1 MMRKTPEVN
10 IGEYQLCD
18 TENFKVDI
26 IYNKASDMSL
36 SFTLRFAE
44 MVRHLISVD
53 YKEDKL
59 VFQLKSDQEQPLK
72 IGEFIQANIFG
83 GFSFIVLNKYNN
95 EPKLFMWTCQNST
108 LEHGSYLPDQHAP
121 ILHCYCQVYNFPLP
135 YTNIVE
141 VQKHEQSDKSGQ

>member
-1 MMRKTPEVN
+1 MKKTEIIIKELSIHDN
-10 IGEYQLCD
+10 EQ
-18 TENFKVDI
+18 FKVDLLF
-26 IYNKASDMSL
+26 NSASSQAFDKATKFASMIDSL
-36 SFTLRFAE
+36 T
-44 MVRHLISVD
+44 SVD
-53 YKEDKL
+53 YNEDKL
-59 VFQLKSDQEQPLK
+59 VFQLKSDPEQPLK

-83 GFSFIVLNKYNN
+83 GFSFIVLNKHTNR
-95 EPKLFMWTCQNST
+95 PTLFIWTCQNGT

>member
-26 IYNKASDMSL
+26 IYNKANEKSVDL
-36 SFTLRFAE
+36 TLRFAE
-44 MVRHLISVD
+44 MVCHLISVD
-53 YKEDKL
+53 YKEGKL

-72 IGEFIQANIFG
+72 IGEFIQDNIFG
-83 GFSFIVLNKYNN
+83 SFIFIVLNKYNN
-95 EPKLFMWTCQNST
+95 EPKLFMWTYQNST

-141 VQKHEQSDKSGQ
+141 VQEHEQSDKSSQ

>member
-18 TENFKVDI
+18 TEHFKVDI

-36 SFTLRFAE
+36 SLTLRFAE

-53 YKEDKL
+53 YKDDKL

-141 VQKHEQSDKSGQ
+141 VQEHEQSDKSGQ

>member
-36 SFTLRFAE
+36 SLTLRFAE

-53 YKEDKL
+53 YKEGKL

-83 GFSFIVLNKYNN
+83 GFHFIVLNKYNN
-95 EPKLFMWTCQNST
+95 EPKLFMWTFQNST

>member
-26 IYNKASDMSL
+26 VYNKASDMSL
-36 SFTLRFAE
+36 SLTLRFAE

-53 YKEDKL
+53 YKEGKL

-95 EPKLFMWTCQNST
+95 EPKIFMWTCQNST

-141 VQKHEQSDKSGQ
+141 VQEHEQSDKSSQ

>member
-18 TENFKVDI
+18 TENFKIDV
-26 IYNKASDMSL
+26 IYNKASEKSVDL
-36 SFTLRFAE
+36 TLRFAE
-44 MVRHLISVD
+44 MVYRLISVD

-59 VFQLKSDQEQPLK
+59 VFQLKSDQQQPLK

-121 ILHCYCQVYNFPLP
+121 ILHCYCQVYNFPLH

-141 VQKHEQSDKSGQ
+141 VQEHEQSDKSGQ

>member
-1 MMRKTPEVN
+1 MKKTEIIIKELSIHDN
-10 IGEYQLCD
+10 EQ
-18 TENFKVDI
+18 FKVDLLF
-26 IYNKASDMSL
+26 NSASSQAFDKATKFASMIDSL
-36 SFTLRFAE
+36 T
-44 MVRHLISVD
+44 SVD
-53 YKEDKL
+53 YNEDKL
-59 VFQLKSDQEQPLK
+59 VFQLKPDPEQPLK

-83 GFSFIVLNKYNN
+83 GFSFIVLNKHTNR
-95 EPKLFMWTCQNST
+95 PTLFIWTCQNGT

>member
-36 SFTLRFAE
+36 SLTLRFAE

-53 YKEDKL
+53 YKDDKL

>member
-1 MMRKTPEVN
+1 MMRNTPEVN

-36 SFTLRFAE
+36 SLTLRFAE

-53 YKEDKL
+53 YKEGKL
-59 VFQLKSDQEQPLK
+59 VFQLKSDQNQPLK

-83 GFSFIVLNKYNN
+83 GFHFIVLNKYNN

-135 YTNIVE
+135 YTNIME
-141 VQKHEQSDKSGQ
+141 VQEHEQSDKSGQ

>member
-1 MMRKTPEVN
+1 MKKTEIIIKELSIHDN
-10 IGEYQLCD
+10 EQ
-18 TENFKVDI
+18 FKVDLLF
-26 IYNKASDMSL
+26 NSASSQAFDKATKFASMIDSL
-36 SFTLRFAE
+36 T
-44 MVRHLISVD
+44 SVD
-53 YKEDKL
+53 YNEDKL
-59 VFQLKSDQEQPLK
+59 VFQLKSDPEQPLK

-141 VQKHEQSDKSGQ
+141 VQEHEQSDKSGQ

>member
-26 IYNKASDMSL
+26 VYNKASDMSL
-36 SFTLRFAE
+36 SLTLRFAE
-44 MVRHLISVD
+44 MVRHLISVE

-95 EPKLFMWTCQNST
+95 EPKIFMWTCQNST

-141 VQKHEQSDKSGQ
+141 VQEHEQSDKSGQ

>member
-1 MMRKTPEVN
+1 MPMMRKTPEVN

-36 SFTLRFAE
+36 SLTLRFAE

-53 YKEDKL
+53 YKEGKL
-59 VFQLKSDQEQPLK
+59 VFQLKSDQQQPLK
-72 IGEFIQANIFG
+72 IGEFIQVNIFG
-83 GFSFIVLNKYNN
+83 GFSVIVLNKYNN

-135 YTNIVE
+135 YIEITE
-141 VQKHEQSDKSGQ
+141 VQDT

>member
-18 TENFKVDI
+18 TENFKIDV

-36 SFTLRFAE
+36 SLTLRFAE

-59 VFQLKSDQEQPLK
+59 VFQLKSDQKQPLK

-141 VQKHEQSDKSGQ
+141 VQEHEQSDKSSQ

>member
-1 MMRKTPEVN
+1 MMRKTPDVN

-18 TENFKVDI
+18 TEHFKVDI

-36 SFTLRFAE
+36 SLTLRFAE

-59 VFQLKSDQEQPLK
+59 VFQLKSDQGQPLK

-135 YTNIVE
+135 YTNIME
-141 VQKHEQSDKSGQ
+141 VQEHEQSDKSGQ

>member
-18 TENFKVDI
+18 TEHFKVDI

-36 SFTLRFAE
+36 SLTLRFAE

-53 YKEDKL
+53 YKDDKL
-59 VFQLKSDQEQPLK
+59 VFQLKSDQKQPLK

-121 ILHCYCQVYNFPLP
+121 ILHCYCHVYNFPLP

-141 VQKHEQSDKSGQ
+141 VQENEQSDKSSQ

>member
-1 MMRKTPEVN
+1 MMRKIPEVN

-36 SFTLRFAE
+36 SLTLRFAE

-141 VQKHEQSDKSGQ
+141 VQEHEQSDKSSQ

>member
-1 MMRKTPEVN
+1 MMRNTPEVN

-26 IYNKASDMSL
+26 IYNKASEKSVDL
-36 SFTLRFAE
+36 TLRFAE
-44 MVRHLISVD
+44 MVYHLISVD
-53 YKEDKL
+53 YKEGKL
-59 VFQLKSDQEQPLK
+59 VFQLKSDQKQPLK

-83 GFSFIVLNKYNN
+83 GFSFIVLNKHTNRST
-95 EPKLFMWTCQNST
+95 LFMWTCQNSI

-135 YTNIVE
+135 YIEITE
-141 VQKHEQSDKSGQ
+141 VQDHEQSDKSGQ

>member
-1 MMRKTPEVN
+1 MMKKIPEVD

-26 IYNKASDMSL
+26 VYNKASDMSL
-36 SFTLRFAE
+36 SLTLRFAE

-53 YKEDKL
+53 YKEGKL
-59 VFQLKSDQEQPLK
+59 VFQLKSDQGQPLK
-72 IGEFIQANIFG
+72 IGEFIQSNIFG
-83 GFSFIVLNKYNN
+83 GFHFIVLNKYNN

-141 VQKHEQSDKSGQ
+141 VQENEQSDKSGQ